1 MPESRRRGRLHSNG
15 PGSVRSAVP
24 PALQSWDSRAPAACC
39 LVRFSCGGSLLR
51 QLAALTILGLC
62 FGPLAHAQLAE
73 GGARALALGRAGTA
87 LEGEVWGEFNPAAW
101 ATLERNTADVFA
113 SQAFGISELRVVALA
128 AVAPTRYA
136 TFAVNART
144 YGFADY
150 RETRIGLGV
159 ARGLPLSASRRIHV
173 GVSVHLHSIAIDGF
187 GSTTTISGSLGAQV
201 DVLPNLRAGLHARN
215 VSRIGRSEEADLVS
229 PLSSAPA
236 IAAGLAYRASEHAT
250 LVVDAEKDLDFPV
263 TIRAGV
269 EVWVFDIL
277 AVRGGFATGLNSNG
291 GAPARLSG
299 GIGVRLGMIRADVTA
314 EYHETL
320 GLTPAVSVG
329 VEF

>member
-1 MPESRRRGRLHSNG
+1 M
-15 PGSVRSAVP
+15 
-24 PALQSWDSRAPAACC
+24 RAP
-39 LVRFSCGGSLLR
+39 LLLKR
-51 QLAALTILGLC
+51 LTGFAVLGL
-62 FGPLAHAQLAE
+62 FFSPLAHAQLAE

-87 LEGEVWGEFNPAAW
+87 LEGEVWGEFNPATW

-128 AVAPTRYA
+128 VAAPTRYA
-136 TFAVNART
+136 TFAANART

-150 RETRIGLGV
+150 RETRIGLGA

-173 GVSVHLHSIAIDGF
+173 GLSVHLHSIAIEGF
-187 GSTTTISGSLGAQV
+187 GSTTTISASLGAQV
-201 DVLPNLRAGLHARN
+201 DVLPSLRAGLHARN
-215 VSRIGRSEEADLVS
+215 ISRIGRSEEADLVS

-236 IAAGLAYRASEHAT
+236 IAAGLAYRASERAI
-250 LVVDAEKDLDFPV
+250 VVLDVEKDLDFPV
-263 TIRAGV
+263 AIRAGV
-269 EVWVFDIL
+269 EVWVLDVL
-277 AVRGGFATGLNSNG
+277 ALRGGFATGLSSDG

-299 GIGVRLGMIRADVTA
+299 GIGVRSGLIRANVTA

>member
-1 MPESRRRGRLHSNG
+1 M
-15 PGSVRSAVP
+15 
-24 PALQSWDSRAPAACC
+24 RAPPRLKR
-39 LVRFSCGGSLLR
+39 LVGF
-51 QLAALTILGLC
+51 AILGL
-62 FGPLAHAQLAE
+62 FFSPLAHAQLAE

-128 AVAPTRYA
+128 VAAPTQYA
-136 TFAVNART
+136 TFAANART
-144 YGFADY
+144 YGFANY
-150 RETRIGLGV
+150 RETRIGLGA

-173 GVSVHLHSIAIDGF
+173 GVSAHLHSIAIDGF
-187 GSTTTISGSLGAQV
+187 GSTTTISASLGAQV

-215 VSRIGRSEEADLVS
+215 ISRIGRSEEADLVS

-236 IAAGLAYRASEHAT
+236 LAAGLAYRASDRAI
-250 LVVDAEKDLDFPV
+250 VVLDAEKDLDFPV
-263 TIRAGV
+263 AIRAGI
-269 EVWVFDIL
+269 EVWAIDIL
-277 AVRGGFATGLNSNG
+277 ALRGGFTTGLSSDG

-299 GIGVRLGMIRADVTA
+299 GIGVRSGMIRADITA

-320 GLTPAVSVG
+320 GLTPSVSIG